1 MPPNLILVQ
10 NLELNINFSD
20 SFVIK
25 MLWKEVQVWA
35 GLFYLRKINLLPTF
49 RELKAVAIL
58 FITIVLVQAGKQFLF
73 VSDVLWQ
80 STVSVV
86 LVMQWQGTEY
96 KAFKA

>member
-1 MPPNLILVQ
+1 M
-10 NLELNINFSD
+10 
-20 SFVIK
+20 
-25 MLWKEVQVWA
+25 
-35 GLFYLRKINLLPTF
+35 LPTF

-86 LVMQWQGTEY
+86 LVM
-96 KAFKA
+96 